1 MKLSARNIVKG
12 KIVDIAKGPATTKV
26 KIDIG
31 GDNILTSSVTTE
43 AADDLG
49 LAIGDQV
56 SAIIKSSDVIIGK

>member
-12 KIVDIAKGPATTKV
+12 KVIEIAKGPATTKV

-31 GDNILTSSVTTE
+31 GGNILTSSVTTE
-43 AADDLG
+43 AADDLA
-49 LAIGDQV
+49 LAVGDEV